1 MPADTPPTP
10 TSVRVLRNV
19 DVLVLA
25 LALPLFVVAG
35 WPILG
40 WVTGAGVW
48 ALQRLISD
56 LAVRKAEASDDPRT
70 KVGLLAGSM
79 IGRGWLVAGIIL
91 AVGLSNNDA
100 GLSAAVLFLAVFTL
114 QFTMTL
120 AMRPFEKET
129 TTKGRPA
136 VGMPREHPP
145 HDGTTTFGKEGQP
158 R

>member
-1 MPADTPPTP
+1 MPADTTP
-10 TSVRVLRNV
+10 TSVRVLRNA

-48 ALQRLISD
+48 ALQRVISG
-56 LAVRKAEASDDPRT
+56 LAVRKAESSDDPRT

-79 IGRGWLVAGIIL
+79 IGRGWLVAGIIF
-91 AVGLSNNDA
+91 AVGLSNNNA

-120 AMRPFEKET
+120 AMRPFEPK
-129 TTKGRPA
+129 RPA
-136 VGMPREHPP
+136 R
-145 HDGTTTFGKEGQP
+145 
-158 R
+158 

>member
-1 MPADTPPTP
+1 MPSDTTPTP

-19 DVLVLA
+19 DILA
-25 LALPLFVVAG
+25 LAVALPIFIVAG
-35 WPILG
+35 WPLLG
-40 WVTGAGVW
+40 WVLGAGTWV
-48 ALQRLISD
+48 LQRLISE
-56 LAVRKAEASDDPRT
+56 LAIRKAEAADDPRT

-79 IGRGWLVAGIIL
+79 IARGWLVAGIIL

-120 AMRPFEKET
+120 AMRPFEKEPP
-129 TTKGRPA
+129 KRRPA
-136 VGMPREHPP
+136 VGMPQQDQPSG
-145 HDGTTTFGKEGQP
+145 GTTTFRKGGSQ